1 MSDFLSGLLQFL
13 VLLALIGSHLRCI
26 ASRLQTVDLLHGFLV
41 ALLHYLNLSFDR
53 AKLVGFRG
61 ETGLV
66 VRDLFSKIRDI
77 FVLHAELAAHLPHLS
92 FKVTDDVLVSLFL
105 AFKVA
110 LTLMAQ
116 FLHLVHQFVD
126 LVPKL
131 LYLQTV
137 ILITV
142 LASLQ
147 SAL

>member
-1 MSDFLSGLLQFL
+1 M

-26 ASRLQTVDLLHGFLV
+26 ASHLQTVDLLHGFLV
-41 ALLHYLNLSFDR
+41 PLLHYLKLSFDR
-53 AKLVGFRG
+53 AKLVSFRG
-61 ETGLV
+61 ETSLV
-66 VRDLFSKIRDI
+66 VRDLFSEIGNI

-110 LTLMAQ
+110 LTLVAQ
-116 FLHLVHQFVD
+116 FLHLMHQFVD
-126 LVPKL
+126 LVPQL

-137 ILITV
+137 VLITV

-147 SAL
+147 SALER